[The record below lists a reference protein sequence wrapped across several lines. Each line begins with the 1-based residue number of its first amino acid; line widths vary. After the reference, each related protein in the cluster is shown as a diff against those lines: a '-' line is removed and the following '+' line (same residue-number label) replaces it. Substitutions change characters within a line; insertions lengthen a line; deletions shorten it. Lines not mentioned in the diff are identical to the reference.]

1 MVEDFV
7 KVYPN
12 LETIYLEN
20 VLTIAYDTDDKFQID
35 EECLNCIR
43 FKHLTSIY
51 LSGFHINGSFLKPV
65 GLFLKNIYSFIRK
78 MY

>member
-20 VLTIAYDTDDKFQID
+20 VLTIAYNTDDKFRID
-35 EECLNCIR
+35 EECLTGVR
-43 FKHLTSIY
+43 FKRLTSIY

-65 GLFLKNIYSFIRK
+65 FV
-78 MY
+78 